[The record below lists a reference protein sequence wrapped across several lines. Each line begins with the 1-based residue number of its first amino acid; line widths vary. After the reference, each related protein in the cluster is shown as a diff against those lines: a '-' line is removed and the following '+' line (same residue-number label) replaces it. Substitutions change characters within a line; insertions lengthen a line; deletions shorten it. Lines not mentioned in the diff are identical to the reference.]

1 MKTERHSDMLRLG
14 ITNEAYHTDPALGR
28 SVADN
33 LLTTCPAK
41 VKYAMGQPSPSSP
54 ALLNGGMIHSAV
66 LEPHLTDTEYGC
78 KPAEIDGNSPRTNAY
93 KEAFAEMEDANP
105 GKRWLPPSDYVMC
118 MDVAASV
125 LQHPIAKNLLYDAG
139 SLIEHTGF
147 FEVEGTPCKVRPDL
161 YNKDS
166 GIVLDLKTTI
176 DASEK
181 GFAKS
186 VRQYGYLFQAAW
198 YMTALR
204 QMGER
209 PKQFV
214 FLVVEKTAP
223 FATACYALEN
233 ADIEKEIPR
242 VLEAIKLY
250 GECLRTDVWPGYS
263 DDVKTLNLGTL
274 YAKNRL
280 SISQLAQRFGV
291 SRSYAH
297 RIIKKHQ
304 VVGQKIGNKSLID
317 MVDFSTALRW
327 ENEGKKSA

>member
-1 MKTERHSDMLRLG
+1 
-14 ITNEAYHTDPALGR
+14 
-28 SVADN
+28 
-33 LLTTCPAK
+33 
-41 VKYAMGQPSPSSP
+41 MGQPSPSSP

-204 QMGER
+204 AMGER

-214 FLVVEKTAP
+214 FLVVEKSEP
-223 FATACYALEN
+223 YATACYTIAN
-233 ADIEKEIPR
+233 NDIDKEVPR
-242 VLEAIKLY
+242 VLEAIKIY

-263 DDVKTLNLGTL
+263 DDIKTLNLGGLFTT
-274 YAKNRL
+274 NRL
-280 SISQLAQRFGV
+280 SITQIADKFRV
-291 SRSYAH
+291 SRSFVCKVV
-297 RIIKKHQ
+297 KKHELEQ
-304 VVGQKIGNKSLID
+304 RKVGNRNMID
-317 MVDFSTALRW
+317 IVEFSTALRW
-327 ENEGKKSA
+327 ENERKSA

>member
-1 MKTERHSDMLRLG
+1 M
-14 ITNEAYHTDPALGR
+14 
-28 SVADN
+28 
-33 LLTTCPAK
+33 
-41 VKYAMGQPSPSSP
+41 
-54 ALLNGGMIHSAV
+54 
-66 LEPHLTDTEYGC
+66 
-78 KPAEIDGNSPRTNAY
+78 
-93 KEAFAEMEDANP
+93 
-105 GKRWLPPSDYVMC
+105 
-118 MDVAASV
+118 
-125 LQHPIAKNLLYDAG
+125 
-139 SLIEHTGF
+139 
-147 FEVEGTPCKVRPDL
+147 
-161 YNKDS
+161 
-166 GIVLDLKTTI
+166 
-176 DASEK
+176 
-181 GFAKS
+181 
-186 VRQYGYLFQAAW
+186 
-198 YMTALR
+198 
-204 QMGER
+204 
-209 PKQFV
+209 
-214 FLVVEKTAP
+214 VEKTAP

-242 VLEAIKLY
+242 VLEAMKIY

>member
-1 MKTERHSDMLRLG
+1 MLRLG
-14 ITNEAYHTDPALGR
+14 ITNEAYHADPALGR

-41 VKYAMGQPSPSSP
+41 VKHAMGQPSPSSP

-105 GKRWLPPSDYVMC
+105 GKRWLPESDYVMC

-125 LQHPIAKNLLYDAG
+125 LQHPLAKNLLYHAS

-147 FEVEGTPCKVRPDL
+147 FEIEGTPCKVRPDL

-176 DASEK
+176 DASPK

-186 VRQYGYLFQAAW
+186 VRQYKYLFQTAW

-204 QMGER
+204 AMGER

-214 FLVVEKTAP
+214 FLVVEKSAP

-233 ADIEKEIPR
+233 ADIEKEVPR
-242 VLEAIKLY
+242 VLEAIKIY
-250 GECLRTDVWPGYS
+250 GECLKTDVWPGYS
-263 DDVKTLNLGTL
+263 DDIKTLNLGGL
-274 YAKNRL
+274 YTTNKL
-280 SISQLAQRFGV
+280 SITQIADKFKV
-291 SRSYAH
+291 SRSFVCKVV
-297 RIIKKHQ
+297 KKHKLEQ
-304 VVGQKIGNKSLID
+304 RKVGNRN
-317 MVDFSTALRW
+317 MVDMTEFSTALRW
-327 ENEGKKSA
+327 ENEGRKSA

>member
-1 MKTERHSDMLRLG
+1 MLRPN
-14 ITNEAYHTDPALGR
+14 INNEDYHADPALGR

-66 LEPHLTDTEYGC
+66 LEPNLTDTEYGC

-93 KEAFAEMEDANP
+93 KEAFAQMEDANP
-105 GKRWLPPSDYVMC
+105 GKRWLPPSDYNMC

-125 LQHPIAKNLLYDAG
+125 LQHPLAKNLLYDAS

-147 FEVEGTPCKVRPDL
+147 FEIEGTPCKVRPDL

-214 FLVVEKTAP
+214 FLVVEKSAP
-223 FATACYALEN
+223 YATACYTIAN
-233 ADIEKEIPR
+233 NDIEKEVPR
-242 VLEAIKLY
+242 VLEAIKIY

-263 DDVKTLNLGTL
+263 DDIKTLNLGGLFTT
-274 YAKNRL
+274 NRL
-280 SISQLAQRFGV
+280 SITQIADKFRV
-291 SRSYAH
+291 SRSFVCKVV
-297 RIIKKHQ
+297 KKHELEQ
-304 VVGQKIGNKSLID
+304 RKVGNRNMID
-317 MVDFSTALRW
+317 IVEFSTALRW
-327 ENEGKKSA
+327 ENERKNK